1 MKITG
6 VVFDFNGTL
15 FWDTHLQED
24 SWDCFL
30 EKYGFSLND
39 EEKKKYIHGINAKD
53 TFEYL
58 FKRELN
64 DTEVFRLTEE
74 KEVIYRQMC
83 LEHGMKLAPGAEK
96 LIGDLKNSGVA
107 LAIATAS
114 AKNNVEFFI
123 QHFPLLNY
131 FRREHII
138 YNDGTM
144 KGKPHPDLFNKAIKT
159 IGTKPEET
167 LIFEDSHAGIESAL
181 RSGAGEVIIV
191 NSADADYNGFFCEQ
205 ITDFNQV
212 NRARFIVGS

>member
-1 MKITG
+1 MKVKG

-15 FWDTHLQED
+15 FWDMHLQED
-24 SWDCFL
+24 SWDRFL
-30 EKYGFSLND
+30 EKYGFTLNE

-64 DTEVFRLTEE
+64 DTEVHRLTEE
-74 KEVIYRQMC
+74 KEVIYRSMC
-83 LEHGMKLAPGAEK
+83 LEHGMQLAPGAEQ
-96 LIGDLKNSGVA
+96 LIGFLAKSGVP

-114 AKNNVEFFI
+114 AKNNVDFFI

-131 FRREHII
+131 FRPEHII

-144 KGKPHPDLFNKAIKT
+144 RGKPHPDLFNKAISA
-159 IGTKPEET
+159 IGTKADET
-167 LIFEDSHAGIESAL
+167 LIFEDSHAGLEAAI

-191 NSADADYNGFFCEQ
+191 NSANADYNGYSCRQ
-205 ITDFNQV
+205 IKHFNEV
-212 NRARFIVGS
+212 DTALFV

>member
-1 MKITG
+1 MKVKG

-24 SWDCFL
+24 SWDRFL
-30 EKYGFSLND
+30 EKYGFTLNE

-64 DTEVFRLTEE
+64 DAEVHRLTEE
-74 KEVIYRQMC
+74 KEVIYRSMC
-83 LEHGMKLAPGAEK
+83 LEHGMQLAPGAEQ
-96 LIGDLKNSGVA
+96 LISFLANSGVA

-114 AKNNVEFFI
+114 AKNNVDFFI

-131 FRREHII
+131 FRPEHII

-144 KGKPHPDLFNKAIKT
+144 RGKPHPDLFNKAISA
-159 IGTKPEET
+159 IGTKADET
-167 LIFEDSHAGIESAL
+167 LIFEDSHAGLEAAV
-181 RSGAGEVIIV
+181 RSRAGAVIIV
-191 NSADADYNGFFCEQ
+191 NSANADYNGYSCRQ
-205 ITDFNQV
+205 ITHFNEV
-212 NRARFIVGS
+212 DTALFV